1 MNNDIFFFV
10 YGPFP
15 SCTKPL
21 FQREAKWEAIDMK
34 MIFYIFM
41 QIKLIITRKVLHLAS
56 FSIWESFGELEN
68 GLFQVVLGP

>member
-21 FQREAKWEAIDMK
+21 FQREAKWEAIGMK
-34 MIFYIFM
+34 MILYFHAN
-41 QIKLIITRKVLHLAS
+41 KLIITRKVLHLAS
-56 FSIWESFGELEN
+56 FSNRESFVELEN
-68 GLFQVVLGP
+68 GLFQVVLRP